1 MPPSVVPWPPMNLV
15 AECAV
20 LNGADQVRGAEG
32 VVDDQRQAVLVGNGG
47 NGINIRDITVG
58 VAQRLQIHSLGVGLD
73 RGLHLCKVV
82 GIHEGGVD
90 AELGQSVRQQVVA
103 AAVDGL
109 LCHDVVTGLCQC
121 LNGVGD
127 GGCTGSGSQCCHA
140 ALQRCNALFKHILR
154 GVGQTAVDVTCIGQT
169 EAVCGVLAVAE
180 HIGRGLVDG
189 HRTGIGGGVGLLLT
203 DMKLQGLKFIFR
215 HCYLPL
221 FIYQKYY
228 YCV

>member
-1 MPPSVVPWPPMNLV
+1 M
-15 AECAV
+15 
-20 LNGADQVRGAEG
+20 
-32 VVDDQRQAVLVGNGG
+32 
-47 NGINIRDITVG
+47 
-58 VAQRLQIHSLGVGLD
+58 
-73 RGLHLCKVV
+73 

-109 LCHDVVTGLCQC
+109 LCHDVVTSLCQC
-121 LNGVGD
+121 LNGVGN
-127 GGCTGSGSQCCHA
+127 GGCAGSGSQCCHA
-140 ALQRCNALFKHILR
+140 ALQRCDALFEHILR
-154 GVGQTAVDVTCIGQT
+154 GVGQTAIDVACIGQT

-221 FIYQKYY
+221 LIY
-228 YCV
+228 

>member
-1 MPPSVVPWPPMNLV
+1 MAADELGSRVHHDV
-15 AECAV
+15 CAV
-20 LNGADQVRGAEG
+20 LDGTDEVRGAESIIN
-32 VVDDQRQAVLVGNGG
+32 DQRQAVLVGDGG
-47 NGINIRDITVG
+47 NGVDIRDITVG

-90 AELGQSVRQQVVA
+90 AELGQSVSQQVVA

-121 LNGVGD
+121 LNGVGN
-127 GGCTGSGSQCCHA
+127 GGCTRSGSQCCHA
-140 ALQRCNALFKHILR
+140 TLQRCDALFKHILR
-154 GVGQTAVDVTCIGQT
+154 GVGQTAVDIACIGQT
-169 EAVCGVLAVAE
+169 EAVGGVLAVAE
-180 HIGRGLVDG
+180 HIRRSLVDG

-221 FIYQKYY
+221 LIY
-228 YCV
+228 